1 MKRDR
6 RSYISVDESVGY
18 YDVKLMFPVLI
29 LVTIGIIMVYSASSV
44 LAFKKFGTDFYFLK
58 KQALFAMIGFVGL
71 VCGRHFPY
79 RHLKALAYPFL
90 IIAIILLGAIFIPGI
105 GYSAGGSARWL
116 RLGGFTVQP
125 SEFARLAMI
134 IYLAYSLDKKNGE
147 LKNFYVGFL
156 PHVFVLGIL
165 TALITMQPDFG
176 SVVILGAITW
186 LMLFVAGVRI
196 LHLAPSL
203 LLLVPIG
210 YIYMVSAEYRA
221 RRLMSFWDPWQ
232 YSANEGYQIIHSLMA
247 FGTGGI
253 WGTGIG
259 QSYQKLH
266 YLPEPHTDFIFSVI
280 GEELGLL
287 GVTIVLSLYVLILWR
302 GIIIAKNAGDSFG
315 TFLATGITSAIAIQ
329 VCTNMGV
336 ALGLLPTKGLTLPF
350 LSYGGTSL
358 LVNMA
363 SIGILMNIGN
373 PGAETTTCLQASEES
388 MTENRKSSEH
398 TANSAQAIT
407 YGGGK
412 SLRVIIAG
420 GGTGGHLFPGIAIA
434 QAFTGKNSGS
444 EILFVGAGN
453 RFEKTTVEKA
463 GFNHRSIPV
472 EGIKGRGYLKQLR
485 SVFKI
490 PKGMFESYKIIRDF
504 KPDLVVGVG
513 SYSSGP
519 LVIMARLL
527 RVKTALHEQNIIP
540 GITNRILSRFAD
552 RVYVSFEET
561 KKRLCPQKAL
571 LSGNPLRR
579 EIIDAAG
586 KNLPAGSSDV
596 IRHLLF

>member
-1 MKRDR
+1 MKRDS
-6 RSYISVDESVGY
+6 RSYVSVDESVGS

-58 KQALFAMIGFVGL
+58 KQALFAMAGFIGL

-79 RHLKALAYPFL
+79 RHFKKLAYPFL
-90 IIAIILLGAIFIPGI
+90 MIAIILLGAIFIPGI

-116 RLGGFTVQP
+116 RLGVLTVQP

-165 TALITMQPDFG
+165 TVLIAMQPDFG
-176 SVVILGAITW
+176 SVVILGGITW

-302 GIIIAKNAGDSFG
+302 GIIIAKNAVDSFG
-315 TFLATGITSAIAIQ
+315 TFLATGITSAIAVQ

-363 SIGILMNIGN
+363 SIGILMNIGTL
-373 PGAETTTCLQASEES
+373 A
-388 MTENRKSSEH
+388 H
-398 TANSAQAIT
+398 
-407 YGGGK
+407 
-412 SLRVIIAG
+412 
-420 GGTGGHLFPGIAIA
+420 
-434 QAFTGKNSGS
+434 
-444 EILFVGAGN
+444 
-453 RFEKTTVEKA
+453 
-463 GFNHRSIPV
+463 
-472 EGIKGRGYLKQLR
+472 KQPYAYR
-485 SVFKI
+485 
-490 PKGMFESYKIIRDF
+490 P
-504 KPDLVVGVG
+504 P
-513 SYSSGP
+513 
-519 LVIMARLL
+519 
-527 RVKTALHEQNIIP
+527 
-540 GITNRILSRFAD
+540 
-552 RVYVSFEET
+552 
-561 KKRLCPQKAL
+561 
-571 LSGNPLRR
+571 RR
-579 EIIDAAG
+579 A
-586 KNLPAGSSDV
+586 
-596 IRHLLF
+596 